1 MRLLPSSKLGLGSEW
16 ICHQLPDKANGSRV
30 VTVRVVWGVFQIGD
44 IPVLA
49 SCLVNRRWSDRCR
62 KLHQCLLF

>member
-30 VTVRVVWGVFQIGD
+30 VTVRVVCLTLTWVMWLISDQSRLWSLR
-44 IPVLA
+44 VLVLNLGLEQ
-49 SCLVNRRWSDRCR
+49 SS
-62 KLHQCLLF
+62 